1 MKLLPQ
7 WSKGW
12 LCYDF
17 VKFISAKLQNTPQLW
32 SASLTCVGRLWRSR
46 HNTIDA
52 ILIQW
57 HVNELRGILKLLL
70 HSPFL
75 YLCLNGMILPTAS
88 LNFFVL
94 SQLLPCS
101 IQNLPSSFVYITEMN
116 IDRTKVI
123 TVLVLCNT
131 PLYFL
136 LLEKWHQQLD
146 VSTSCKVCN
155 MMSIYSLE
163 KSFKSPWTWN
173 HHEHEITMNMKS
185 PCTWL
190 STCKHRLAKSVIWW
204 VYIVLKSLLNHH
216 EHEITMNMT
225 KHVQAQTCKVCN
237 MMSIY
242 SLEKS
247 FKSPWT
253 WNHHEHD

>member
-1 MKLLPQ
+1 ML
-7 WSKGW
+7 
-12 LCYDF
+12 
-17 VKFISAKLQNTPQLW
+17 
-32 SASLTCVGRLWRSR
+32 RLRQV
-46 HNTIDA
+46 HF
-52 ILIQW
+52 
-57 HVNELRGILKLLL
+57 
-70 HSPFL
+70 PFP

-88 LNFFVL
+88 LNCFVL

-131 PLYFL
+131 QLYFL

-173 HHEHEITMNMKS
+173 HHEHDLARAYSKTFWSI
-185 PCTWL
+185 L
-190 STCKHRLAKSVIWW
+190 SHYFAHIHVLSVHTRTQRLDKDLI
-204 VYIVLKSLLNHH
+204 IIFSLWKFT
-216 EHEITMNMT
+216 IADFS
-225 KHVQAQTCKVCN
+225 QIA
-237 MMSIY
+237 
-242 SLEKS
+242 
-247 FKSPWT
+247 
-253 WNHHEHD
+253 

>member
-1 MKLLPQ
+1 MCEITEANKWNYFRSGARAGLML
-7 WSKGW
+7 
-12 LCYDF
+12 
-17 VKFISAKLQNTPQLW
+17 
-32 SASLTCVGRLWRSR
+32 RLRQV
-46 HNTIDA
+46 HF
-52 ILIQW
+52 
-57 HVNELRGILKLLL
+57 
-70 HSPFL
+70 PFP

-88 LNFFVL
+88 LNCFVL

-163 KSFKSPWTWN
+163 KSFKSPWTW
-173 HHEHEITMNMKS
+173 
-185 PCTWL
+185 L

-204 VYIVLKSLLNHH
+204 VYIVLKSL
-216 EHEITMNMT
+216 
-225 KHVQAQTCKVCN
+225 
-237 MMSIY
+237 
-242 SLEKS
+242 EKS

-253 WNHHEHD
+253 RNHHEHD

>member
-1 MKLLPQ
+1 MLLEKENTGQCARSPKQ
-7 WSKGW
+7 TNE
-12 LCYDF
+12 
-17 VKFISAKLQNTPQLW
+17 ITSAAELGL
-32 SASLTCVGRLWRSR
+32 AMLRLRQV
-46 HNTIDA
+46 HF
-52 ILIQW
+52 
-57 HVNELRGILKLLL
+57 
-70 HSPFL
+70 PFP

-88 LNFFVL
+88 LNCFFL
-94 SQLLPCS
+94 SQLLPYS

-173 HHEHEITMNMKS
+173 HHEHD
-185 PCTWL
+185 
-190 STCKHRLAKSVIWW
+190 
-204 VYIVLKSLLNHH
+204 Y
-216 EHEITMNMT
+216 
-225 KHVQAQTCKVCN
+225 KHVQTQTCKVCN